1 MARLTLDV
9 QTKQSFKHKKP
20 SSSLLCLPQ
29 ELVTKIITH
38 VAASSHTDF
47 LATKFIC
54 KDLYKLPEQ
63 EEGHIY
69 QHVSLENF
77 PIVAWHN
84 EEKHSEFFKK
94 CQNSKNPEALY
105 RQGVVHYF
113 SDAKLDSAINCL
125 KEAGNLGHLGAHYAM
140 AIIFILCEDER
151 RQKGISLLSEMK
163 KSKILG
169 KKVKE
174 CRENL
179 KGILKMI
186 WKNSLIVKEK
196 PTCCTMEH
204 LRKKNKKKMDGWSI
218 LEGEDQQVICEACC
232 SDFEIASIIDVL

>member
-1 MARLTLDV
+1 MSLWKTFQLLHGIMKRNILNSLKNAKTAKI
-9 QTKQSFKHKKP
+9 QKP
-20 SSSLLCLPQ
+20 YIDKEWYVGLPTIFFM
-29 ELVTKIITH
+29 LFGVIK
-38 VAASSHTDF
+38 V
-47 LATKFIC
+47 
-54 KDLYKLPEQ
+54 
-63 EEGHIY
+63 
-69 QHVSLENF
+69 N
-77 PIVAWHN
+77 IVW
-84 EEKHSEFFKK
+84 F
-94 CQNSKNPEALY
+94 Q
-105 RQGVVHYF
+105 VHYF